1 MTLLSESTIPGAE
14 EGLFCRHDVTK
25 ETLLSFYHGLN
36 VPYDCDYTQ
45 ELYAFDE
52 VKFYLLLSRR
62 TLNNTFK
69 EKKIL
74 NNVYKIMIE
83 SNDTYYIDLP
93 LEVGRDTSLYRA
105 SLGHK
110 VNHSFRPNCRYRR
123 MQHPRWGE
131 IVAIFSSRDIR
142 AGEELLCNYGYEVDK
157 YLVPAWYR
165 DLWQRVQG
173 DMLTGHHR
181 A

>member
-1 MTLLSESTIPGAE
+1 MTYI
-14 EGLFCRHDVTK
+14 
-25 ETLLSFYHGLN
+25 
-36 VPYDCDYTQ
+36 
-45 ELYAFDE
+45 
-52 VKFYLLLSRR
+52 
-62 TLNNTFK
+62 NTFK
-69 EKKIL
+69 ERKIL
-74 NNVYKIMIE
+74 NNVYKIKIE

-93 LEVGRDTSLYRA
+93 LEVGRDTSLYQA

-131 IVAIFSSRDIR
+131 IMGIFSSRDIK

-165 DLWQRVQG
+165 DLWQREKG
-173 DMLTGHHR
+173 DIITGHHR
-181 A
+181 T